1 MMTVVMKLLIIIQL
15 LVCSSSIIR
24 GWGGKF
30 NKFPKD
36 QGQMIDLRMV
46 PLGSMVPFLD
56 QSSEWYRQA
65 YGLKCQ
71 GSHPHTSCIR
81 RPTNQPVTKGSVT
94 GMSNVVM
101 ELPVLTSTKEVSK
114 NRRKSVTVVANI
126 QMYQLLKSA
135 CQCLSVLQKNH
146 VTMTLIARMDTH
158 VLTTCVS
165 FQVLDLVSLEMNV
178 GSAQTVT
185 YPMACVAG

>member
-1 MMTVVMKLLIIIQL
+1 
-15 LVCSSSIIR
+15 
-24 GWGGKF
+24 
-30 NKFPKD
+30 
-36 QGQMIDLRMV
+36 
-46 PLGSMVPFLD
+46 
-56 QSSEWYRQA
+56 
-65 YGLKCQ
+65 
-71 GSHPHTSCIR
+71 
-81 RPTNQPVTKGSVT
+81 
-94 GMSNVVM
+94 M

-185 YPMACVAG
+185 YPMASVAG

>member
-1 MMTVVMKLLIIIQL
+1 
-15 LVCSSSIIR
+15 
-24 GWGGKF
+24 
-30 NKFPKD
+30 
-36 QGQMIDLRMV
+36 
-46 PLGSMVPFLD
+46 
-56 QSSEWYRQA
+56 
-65 YGLKCQ
+65 
-71 GSHPHTSCIR
+71 
-81 RPTNQPVTKGSVT
+81 
-94 GMSNVVM
+94 M

-126 QMYQLLKSA
+126 QIYQLLESA
-135 CQCLSVLQKNH
+135 CQCLSILVCY